1 MAAEITILIAED
13 HPVFRLGLRQI
24 IEEEPGLK
32 VLAEAGDGEQAMDL
46 LLRRPPQVAVLDIDM
61 PVTDGLAMARRIR
74 DLGIDTA
81 VILLTGHKNERLFN
95 AALDEGVRGF
105 ILKDCAATEIVTGI
119 RVVASGKSYITPL
132 LTDFLLNRGR
142 SARAS
147 SLAHPELAALTPT
160 ELKVLRS
167 IADFKSS
174 KQIADDLFISVRTV
188 DRHRANIAAKLK
200 LSGSNALVAVC
211 TAACQFTQA
220 LCVSPGTLGS

>member
-1 MAAEITILIAED
+1 MRKEHRVAAEITILIAED

-188 DRHRANIAAKLK
+188 DRHRANIATKLK
-200 LSGSNALVAVC
+200 LSGSNALLQYA
-211 TAACQFTQA
+211 QQH
-220 LCVSPGTLGS
+220 VSLLKPSA

>member
-147 SLAHPELAALTPT
+147 SLAHPELATLTPT

-220 LCVSPGTLGS
+220 LCVSPGTLAS

>member
-188 DRHRANIAAKLK
+188 DRHRANIATKLK
-200 LSGSNALVAVC
+200 LSGSNALLQYA
-211 TAACQFTQA
+211 QQH
-220 LCVSPGTLGS
+220 VSLLKPSA